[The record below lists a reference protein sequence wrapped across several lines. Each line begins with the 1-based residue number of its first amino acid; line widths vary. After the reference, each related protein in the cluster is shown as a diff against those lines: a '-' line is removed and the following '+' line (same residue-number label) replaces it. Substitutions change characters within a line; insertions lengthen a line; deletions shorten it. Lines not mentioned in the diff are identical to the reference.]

1 MVFSLKSWYNMRGLD
16 NFSIDATYLY
26 KLAFVFLA
34 SFFVTYLYLSYA
46 DMSKDIDTRSL
57 KKAVAQFYRDGLI
70 TGNPKDL
77 YYYLN
82 IDKEKLI
89 FDENTVYIKK

>member
-1 MVFSLKSWYNMRGLD
+1 MS
-16 NFSIDATYLY
+16 YL
-26 KLAFVFLA
+26 F
-34 SFFVTYLYLSYA
+34 LSYV
-46 DMSKDIDTRSL
+46 DIVNIIEVRSL
-57 KKAVAQFYRDGLI
+57 KEAVAQFYRDGLI

-89 FDENTVYIKK
+89 LMKILFILKNRS